1 MYEVTLSLTVRLDS
15 IQGFEERVEALE
27 RHPETLPHEF
37 FAAEKEVVYEEYQN
51 VIDEVLEEISR
62 RFGVRKD
69 DVSVSILSESFWN
82 GTCTIEFVFNTEGD
96 RLRKLLDITEAPG
109 KECSEEIEL
118 CGRKLYLYAYTDK
131 KDKG

>member
-82 GTCTIEFVFNTEGD
+82 GTCTIEFVFNTE
-96 RLRKLLDITEAPG
+96 APV
-109 KECSEEIEL
+109 ECGEYGEEIEL
-118 CGRKLYLYAYTDK
+118 CGRKLYLYAYTEN
-131 KDKG
+131 